1 MSLTFVFVASISVY
15 FNQQAS
21 SPEPRQ
27 GQEIVE
33 EAQVQGEHE
42 AVDAKSNQ
50 ETHQQVSAPQDLI
63 DSAPIHE
70 EHCENPAP
78 QAVVPNAITH
88 DAYCE
93 VVTAQEIED
102 AASTSE
108 PAAFGDDTQTVHID
122 TGTTTDGTPRFGDEM
137 SALLSEMIHAAQQKE
152 NTLTANDT
160 DRTEVASQD
169 QGPSGVITRRESRKI
184 EKWISQTSIANTHA
198 AKGILDGDDA
208 DAEDE
213 DPDEEKAAIMTCR
226 LDNGSPRSEN
236 GSVSLDSGFQKTL
249 RAYMGEGVK
258 YGSRRRLS
266 GNSAP
271 SEESDFQGE
280 FRTMF
285 MHENIGG
292 KGFGGKR
299 KARSV

>member
-1 MSLTFVFVASISVY
+1 MGIY

-21 SPEPRQ
+21 SPELRQ
-27 GQEIVE
+27 GHETVE
-33 EAQVQGEHE
+33 ETLVPGQHE

-50 ETHQQVSAPQDLI
+50 ETHQPVSSASQDLI

-70 EHCENPAP
+70 DHYENPAP
-78 QAVVPNAITH
+78 QVVVPNAITY

-122 TGTTTDGTPRFGDEM
+122 TATTTAGTPRFGDEM
-137 SALLSEMIHAAQQKE
+137 SALLSEMIHAVQDAP
-152 NTLTANDT
+152 TANDA

-169 QGPSGVITRRESRKI
+169 QGPASVITRRESRKI
-184 EKWISQTSIANTHA
+184 EKWISQTDLADTHDA
-198 AKGILDGDDA
+198 GEAFNGRLPGGDTED
-208 DAEDE
+208 EDE
-213 DPDEEKAAIMTCR
+213 DPDEEKAEIMTCR

-258 YGSRRRLS
+258 YGRRRRLE
-266 GNSAP
+266 GNSTP
-271 SEESDFQGE
+271 S
-280 FRTMF
+280 
-285 MHENIGG
+285 
-292 KGFGGKR
+292 
-299 KARSV
+299 